1 METRTERYK
10 RIRKEKYLRRFKFI
24 TIIIIIC
31 SMSYGLYI
39 VNDTIRDFDMIDNDY
54 LIELDINN
62 NRVNLLGKSYYID
75 FQVIK
80 NVFKQ

>member
-10 RIRKEKYLRRFKFI
+10 RIRKEKFLRRFKFI
-24 TIIIIIC
+24 TIMIIIC
-31 SMSYGLYI
+31 SCVYGLYL
-39 VNDTIRDFDMIDNDY
+39 VNDTIKEFDLIDNDS

-62 NRVNLLGKSYYID
+62 SRVNLLGKSYYID

-80 NVFKQ
+80 KVFKQ

>member
-10 RIRKEKYLRRFKFI
+10 RIRKEKYIRRFKFMMV
-24 TIIIIIC
+24 IIVVL
-31 SMSYGLYI
+31 SMSYGLYL
-39 VNDTIRDFDMIDNDY
+39 VNDTIREFDMIENDS
-54 LIELDINN
+54 LIGFDINN
-62 NRVNLLGKSYYID
+62 NRINLLGKSYYID